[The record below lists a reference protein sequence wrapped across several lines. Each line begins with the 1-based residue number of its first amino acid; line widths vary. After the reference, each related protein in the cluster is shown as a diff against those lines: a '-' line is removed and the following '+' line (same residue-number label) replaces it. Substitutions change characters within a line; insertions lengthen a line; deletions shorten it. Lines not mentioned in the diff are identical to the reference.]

1 MIQIPDS
8 KIPLELKKKLLNK
21 LFCISIVNAK
31 KLVKEYSSE
40 GVLHTN
46 DSITPM
52 SINCNCKYVYFIL
65 HFNIPISN
73 DKNT

>member
-8 KIPLELKKKLLNK
+8 KFPLEFKKKLLNK

-40 GVLHTN
+40 GLLHTN
-46 DSITPM
+46 DSMTLM
-52 SINCNCKYVYFIL
+52 SIVLEEAQAFLLSSY
-65 HFNIPISN
+65 
-73 DKNT
+73 

>member
-8 KIPLELKKKLLNK
+8 KFPLELKKKILNK

-40 GVLHTN
+40 GLLHTN
-46 DSITPM
+46 DFMTLM
-52 SINCNCKYVYFIL
+52 SIVSEEAHAVLLSSY
-65 HFNIPISN
+65 
-73 DKNT
+73 

>member
-8 KIPLELKKKLLNK
+8 KFPLEFKKKLLNK

-31 KLVKEYSSE
+31 KPVKEYSSE
-40 GVLHTN
+40 GLLHTN
-46 DSITPM
+46 DSMTLM
-52 SINCNCKYVYFIL
+52 SINCKYVYFIL

>member
-8 KIPLELKKKLLNK
+8 KFPLEFKKKLLNK

-40 GVLHTN
+40 GLLHTN
-46 DSITPM
+46 DSMTLM
-52 SINCNCKYVYFIL
+52 SIV
-65 HFNIPISN
+65 
-73 DKNT
+73 

>member
-8 KIPLELKKKLLNK
+8 KFPLELKKKLLNK

-40 GVLHTN
+40 VLLHTN
-46 DSITPM
+46 DSMTLM
-52 SINCNCKYVYFIL
+52 SIVLEEAQAFLLSSY
-65 HFNIPISN
+65 
-73 DKNT
+73 

>member
-1 MIQIPDS
+1 MQ
-8 KIPLELKKKLLNK
+8 
-21 LFCISIVNAK
+21 K

-40 GVLHTN
+40 GLLHTN
-46 DSITPM
+46 DSMTLM
-52 SINCNCKYVYFIL
+52 SINCKYVSFIL

>member
-8 KIPLELKKKLLNK
+8 KFPLELKKKLLNK

-40 GVLHTN
+40 GLLHTN
-46 DSITPM
+46 DSMTLM
-52 SINCNCKYVYFIL
+52 SINCKYVYFIL